1 MAGKQPKLQDVALEA
16 KKVYNPHIESNYPP
30 LPLSISYDDLPKHP
44 MAGDLQ
50 SSRSKLLIAVVDK
63 DPVDTA
69 LDWVIENAEGSS
81 IIPVVNMANEKQ
93 PGGDWD
99 LSRIGQEE
107 DLCRR
112 SNLARV
118 LKLPSKESHYPIPSK
133 GGIYSPS
140 VGMHFKPLCLEPTF

>member
-1 MAGKQPKLQDVALEA
+1 MAGKQPKLHDVALEA
-16 KKVYNPHIESNYPP
+16 KQFYIPHIGSNYSP
-30 LPLSISYDDLPKHP
+30 LPLSISYRDLPNHP

-50 SSRSKLLIAVVDK
+50 SSKSKLLIAVIDK

-69 LDWVIENAEGSS
+69 LDWSMENAEGSN
-81 IIPVVNMANEKQ
+81 IIPVVNMANEEQ

-112 SNLARV
+112 SNLAHI
-118 LKLPSKESHYPIPSK
+118 LMLPSKESHYPIPSK

-140 VGMHFKPLCLEPTF
+140 VGMLLKPLCP